1 MDNSEEIKLVQLL
14 YKILKDNKKIAQ
26 FDSENE
32 PGGWRLAYSL
42 SEIEKSCSTFYN
54 KLLPKLKKTNKQ
66 EDIEKILHEIGEEF
80 RHLLYHIE
88 DSKYYSYLFDEDDQ
102 NKH

>member
-1 MDNSEEIKLVQLL
+1 MDNSEENKLVHLL
-14 YKILKDNKKIAQ
+14 YKILKDNKKVAQ
-26 FDSENE
+26 FGSKNE

-54 KLLPKLKKTNKQ
+54 KLLPKLKVTDKQ
-66 EDIEKILHEIGEEF
+66 EDIENILHEIGEEF

-88 DSKYYSYLFDEDDQ
+88 DSKYYSYLFDDE
-102 NKH
+102 N

>member
-1 MDNSEEIKLVQLL
+1 MDNSEETKLVQLL
-14 YKILKDNKKIAQ
+14 YKILKDNKKVAQ
-26 FDSENE
+26 FDSKNE

-54 KLLPKLKKTNKQ
+54 KLLPKLKATDKQ
-66 EDIEKILHEIGEEF
+66 EDIENILHEIGEEF

-88 DSKYYSYLFDEDDQ
+88 DSKYYSYLFDDE
-102 NKH
+102 N

>member
-1 MDNSEEIKLVQLL
+1 LDSSEEIKLLQLL
-14 YKILKDNKKIAQ
+14 YKTLKDNKKVAQ
-26 FDSENE
+26 FDSEGE
-32 PGGWRLAYSL
+32 PGSWRLAHSL
-42 SEIEKSCSTFYN
+42 SEIERSCSTFYN

-88 DSKYYSYLFDEDDQ
+88 DSKLFLSL
-102 NKH
+102 